1 MKLQLQSKE
10 CPLQLRVPLLRW
22 CVLIVTKVYPSVHHI
37 FWECA
42 SFRHL
47 RDGSGQVPPSPV
59 AARIGWDLFLTLTEG
74 QCLLQQMGRIRSTS
88 TQWWTRLALT
98 GFWCFFRAST
108 PMLGWRSQNSI
119 DSWALQGQV
128 LYMFDVDNRRKF
140 K

>member
-22 CVLIVTKVYPSVHHI
+22 CVLIVTKVHPSVHHI

-74 QCLLQQMGRIRSTS
+74 QCLLQQMGRIRAAEA
-88 TQWWTRLALT
+88 QR
-98 GFWCFFRAST
+98 R
-108 PMLGWRSQNSI
+108 RSGGHG
-119 DSWALQGQV
+119 LP
-128 LYMFDVDNRRKF
+128 
-140 K
+140 